1 MPDEIAAVCEPAEPD
16 AATPGAAGDGCAA
29 PSAERRLQRLDRLA
43 EAGLEVIEALTAQAR
58 GSGPKVV
65 DGDVALAFSR
75 VSRAVRMAV
84 LLQHELAQAAADP
97 PMISPMAS
105 PDAALEAERKTA
117 HIGRVG
123 RIVARVAMDH
133 CGKKPERAA
142 DYAYAAR
149 ERLDDDDIYSLVA
162 TRPVGELV
170 AMICRDFGLQPD
182 WDALA
187 QEAWAQAEIESGAAG
202 SPFLEDYDEDE
213 AEDAED
219 GEAGEPDPE
228 PQVLEPSTFRDRLT
242 VLARDSV
249 IAVAAGRRESG

>member
-1 MPDEIAAVCEPAEPD
+1 MSSAIATLSEPAATDAQVWD
-16 AATPGAAGDGCAA
+16 AAGEGCAA
-29 PSAERRLQRLDRLA
+29 ASAERRLQRLDRLA
-43 EAGLEVIEALTAQAR
+43 EAGLEVIEALTAQAK
-58 GSGPKVV
+58 GAGPKVV

-84 LLQHELAQAAADP
+84 LLQHELAQDAADP

-105 PDAALEAERKTA
+105 PDAALEAEAERKTA

-187 QEAWAQAEIESGAAG
+187 Q
-202 SPFLEDYDEDE
+202 
-213 AEDAED
+213 
-219 GEAGEPDPE
+219 
-228 PQVLEPSTFRDRLT
+228 
-242 VLARDSV
+242 
-249 IAVAAGRRESG
+249 

>member
-1 MPDEIAAVCEPAEPD
+1 MICSEMSSAIPAVSEADDSD
-16 AATPGAAGDGCAA
+16 AQAWDAAGDGCAA
-29 PSAERRLQRLDRLA
+29 ASAERRLQRLDRLA
-43 EAGLEVIEALTAQAR
+43 EAGMEVIEALTAQAK
-58 GSGPKVV
+58 GAGPKVV

-84 LLQHELAQAAADP
+84 LLQHELAQDAVAP
-97 PMISPMAS
+97 PMIS

-149 ERLDDDDIYSLVA
+149 ERLDDDDIYGLVA

-170 AMICRDFGLQPD
+170 AMICRDFGLEPD

-187 QEAWAQAEIESGAAG
+187 QEAWARAEIDSGAAG
-202 SPFLEDYDEDE
+202 SPFLEDWDDEEAEGDE
-213 AEDAED
+213 A
-219 GEAGEPDPE
+219 PE
-228 PQVLEPSTFRDRLT
+228 PIRPRTLEDRIDALAHDPAVMAAARRDT
-242 VLARDSV
+242 
-249 IAVAAGRRESG
+249 G